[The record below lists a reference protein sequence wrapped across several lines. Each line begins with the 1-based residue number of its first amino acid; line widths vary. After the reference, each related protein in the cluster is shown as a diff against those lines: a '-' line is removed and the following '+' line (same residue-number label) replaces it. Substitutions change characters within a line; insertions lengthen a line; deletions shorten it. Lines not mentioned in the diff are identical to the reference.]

1 MRREQRRLRG
11 SITKGRTLLASI
23 GAPLATAAIVAG
35 VCVAPAAAEGC
46 PNEQLRRE
54 DNSLDLPDCRAYE
67 MASPPEKQ
75 DHDVFA
81 FDVQN
86 QSIFQAAASGDAVT
100 YTARGIFSE
109 ANLNPG
115 SVNYLSTQGASEW
128 STVPVDEP
136 PLGDAQPEHG
146 TLPVVAYSKDLTET
160 LLQDPGI
167 PLAPGAT
174 PGVENLYL
182 RDNVTGDLTTVT
194 LDTIDRELNSNY
206 PFYFGASTDFA
217 DILFSD
223 INRHSPAAPEGVPSL
238 YLYQGGNNYLVSVLP
253 SGSAAP
259 GGGEAGAGENGS
271 IQHAI
276 SSDGSRVFFTTPENG
291 ELYVRENPATA
302 QAVTREVS
310 ASQKNVPGEPQ
321 PATFWSARAD
331 GSEALFSS
339 AEQLTEDDTNE
350 STDLYR
356 YNVGTRRL
364 TKLTNPVTPEATIQG
379 VLGESE
385 DGSYIY
391 FAGRGQTSVEP
402 TGSEGNVYMWHDGV
416 VTLVA
421 ADGALNA
428 PQGILLGREQT
439 SRVSA
444 GGTKLVFASQEGL
457 TGYSPTVDA
466 QCPSGC
472 AEVYLYDAEAPPLRC
487 VSCRPDGGPEAGP
500 ALLAPQ
506 SLGERAN
513 AAFPAASGRSLSSDG
528 QRIFFS
534 SPDSLVPEDT
544 NGKYDAYEYEGGAAH
559 LISSGQGSGNS
570 YFADAGENG
579 ADVFFTTDEPLV
591 GQDVDENVDLYDA
604 HQDGG
609 YPLPPRAS
617 TPCAGDGCQGPPAS
631 APGIAGPA
639 TAVASEQGNLAPV
652 PPSPI
657 AASKKPLTRA
667 QKLSRALKACH
678 TRKRHSRRK
687 ACEAQ
692 ARKRYQPPRAAKSR
706 EHSRGSAAAG
716 VRRGQ

>member
-1 MRREQRRLRG
+1 MRRGQRRVRV
-11 SITKGRTLLASI
+11 SITKGRTRLASL
-23 GAPLATAAIVAG
+23 GASLVTAAIVVG

-54 DNSLDLPDCRAYE
+54 DNSLNLPDCRAYE
-67 MASPPEKQ
+67 MVSPPEKH

-81 FDVQN
+81 YDVQD
-86 QSIFQAAASGDAVT
+86 QSLFQVSASGDAAT
-100 YTARGIFSE
+100 YTARGVFAE
-109 ANLNPG
+109 ATVNPG
-115 SVNYLSTQGASEW
+115 SVNYLSSRGASSW
-128 STVPVDEP
+128 STGAVDEP
-136 PLGDAQPEHG
+136 PLGDALPEHG
-146 TLPVVAYSKDLTET
+146 TLPVVAYSSDLTKA
-160 LLQDPGI
+160 LLQDPSV

-174 PGVENLYL
+174 AGTENFYL
-182 RDNVTGDLTTVT
+182 RDNATGGLTTIT
-194 LDTIDRELNSNY
+194 LDTIDPEPEFNY
-206 PFYFGASTDFA
+206 PFYFGASADFE
-217 DILFSD
+217 DILFGD
-223 INRHSPAAPEGVPSL
+223 INRHSPVAPEGVPSL
-238 YLYQGGNNYLVSVLP
+238 YLYEGGQDYLVSVLP
-253 SGSAAP
+253 SGSSAP

-271 IQHAI
+271 LQNAI
-276 SSDGSRVFFTTPENG
+276 SSDGSRVFFTT
-291 ELYVRENPATA
+291 RENPATA
-302 QAVTREVS
+302 QAVTRAVS

-331 GSEALFSS
+331 GSEVLFSS

-350 STDLYR
+350 SADLYR

-444 GGTKLVFASQEGL
+444 GGTKLVFASQEDL

-472 AEVYLYDAEAPPLRC
+472 AEIYLYDAEAPPLRC

-506 SLGERAN
+506 SLGERAS
-513 AAFPAASGRSLSSDG
+513 AAFPAASGRSFSTDG
-528 QRIFFS
+528 QKIFFS

-544 NGKYDAYEYEGGAAH
+544 NGKYDAYEYEDGAAH
-559 LISSGQGSGNS
+559 LISSGEGAGNS
-570 YFADAGENG
+570 YFADAGEDG

-609 YPLPPRAS
+609 YPLPPQAS

-631 APGIAGPA
+631 APRLAGSA
-639 TAVASEQGNLAPV
+639 TAVASGQGNLAPAL
-652 PPSPI
+652 PSPI

-667 QKLSRALKACH
+667 QKLSKALKACH
-678 TRKRHSRRK
+678 ARKRRSRRK